1 MAGEADPES
10 MHHGGA
16 GGQMRLL
23 NRIPSTAAP
32 FMQALTALDPQAIE
46 LLKRHNLWQQV
57 VRAEVVAAAV
67 GSEAIIEE
75 EREQA
80 LNQQLQRSGHPDL
93 AALEAHLLEQGINPE
108 HWHWQVL
115 LPLRVRNHYR
125 REFLAKAEARFLER
139 KERLDRVVYSLLRVQ
154 DGGLARELYLRIS
167 GGEANFADLAHSYAE
182 GPERN
187 TKGIVGPVPLN
198 QAHPALA
205 ERLRTSKPGVLLA
218 PFQIQEWWLVA
229 RLESYTPARF
239 DDAIAEQ
246 MAAELFEEWVQQE
259 TIGILSGLNQAPE
272 HSGEQLPPV

>member
-1 MAGEADPES
+1 
-10 MHHGGA
+10 
-16 GGQMRLL
+16 
-23 NRIPSTAAP
+23 
-32 FMQALTALDPQAIE
+32 MQALTALDPQAIE
-46 LLKRHNLWQQV
+46 LLKRHNLWQQL

-67 GSEAIIEE
+67 GQEALSREE
-75 EREQA
+75 EEHA
-80 LNQQLQRSGHPDL
+80 YAQQLERSGHDDL
-93 AALEAHLLEQGINPE
+93 AALEQHLRDQGINPDY
-108 HWHWQVL
+108 WRWQVL
-115 LPLRVRNHYR
+115 LPLRVRTHYR
-125 REFLAKAEARFLER
+125 REFLSKAEARFLER

-167 GGEANFADLAHSYAE
+167 GGEANFADLAHRYAE

-205 ERLRTSKPGVLLA
+205 ERLRTSTLGTLLA

-239 DDAIAEQ
+239 DDAVAEQ

-259 TIGILSGLNQAPE
+259 TVGIVKRLNQASDHTDQQISPA
-272 HSGEQLPPV
+272 

>member
-1 MAGEADPES
+1 
-10 MHHGGA
+10 
-16 GGQMRLL
+16 
-23 NRIPSTAAP
+23 
-32 FMQALTALDPQAIE
+32 MQALTALDPQAIE
-46 LLKRHNLWQQV
+46 LLKRHNLWQQL

-67 GSEAIIEE
+67 GQEALSQEE
-75 EREQA
+75 TEQA
-80 LNQQLQRSGHPDL
+80 FAQQLERSGHDDL
-93 AALEAHLLEQGINPE
+93 AALEQHLRDQGINPE
-108 HWHWQVL
+108 HWRWQVL
-115 LPLRVRNHYR
+115 LPLRVRAHYR
-125 REFLAKAEARFLER
+125 REFLSKAEARFLER

-167 GGEANFADLAHSYAE
+167 GGEANFADLAHRYAE

-205 ERLRTSKPGVLLA
+205 ERLRTSTPGTLLA

-239 DDAIAEQ
+239 DDSVAEQ

-259 TIGILSGLNQAPE
+259 TVGILKRLNQASDHTGQQTSPA
-272 HSGEQLPPV
+272 